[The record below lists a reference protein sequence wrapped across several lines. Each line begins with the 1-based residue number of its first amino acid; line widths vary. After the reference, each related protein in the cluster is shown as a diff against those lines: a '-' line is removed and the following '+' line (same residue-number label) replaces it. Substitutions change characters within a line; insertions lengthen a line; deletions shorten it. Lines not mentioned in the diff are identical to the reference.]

1 MQQRLWN
8 LEAYGGIMKQP
19 TTGSF
24 ELIKN
29 LNTACIL
36 NSIRISGQIS
46 RADIAR
52 GTGLTPATVSNITA
66 EIMELGLI
74 KEMERG
80 ESNGGRK
87 PVLISINKTACYFGA
102 IHIGSNEVEAA
113 VADVSASLIVRK
125 SAPIGLGVSP
135 EDTVTLGLQLLEAI
149 RIVAGVKAFAG
160 IGICTHGLVRSSEG
174 VMVFAPNLGWSNVRI
189 GGMVATATG
198 LPVFVEN
205 DVRAMALAESWCG
218 FAHGVKDYVYLYI
231 GPGIGGGII
240 DGNELYKGPCG
251 FAGEFGHVT
260 IDPEGP
266 VCSCGNRGCLQA
278 LASETAV
285 LNQYIKHKKLQ
296 GETVPENF
304 DFAGVLRAAKLGDEA
319 AREEILKSVRYI
331 GIEVGNIINTLSPS
345 LIVINGRLTEFS
357 DAVMSTLG
365 KEIGRHCM
373 RSSQDSAKIA
383 FSTLG
388 EEAPIRGAA
397 TCVIRQMFES
407 PKTFLKPCQK

>member
-1 MQQRLWN
+1 
-8 LEAYGGIMKQP
+8 MKQP

-24 ELIKN
+24 ELIKS
-29 LNTACIL
+29 LNTACII
-36 NSIRISGQIS
+36 NTIRISGQIS

-87 PVLISINKTACYFGA
+87 PVLLSINKTACYFGA
-102 IHIGSNEVEAA
+102 IHIGSTMVETA
-113 VADVSASLIVRK
+113 VADVSANLIART

-135 EDTVTLGLQLLEAI
+135 EETVTMGLQLLKAARRE
-149 RIVAGVKAFAG
+149 AGVKTFAG

-174 VMVFAPNLGWSNVRI
+174 MMVFAPNLGWSNVRI

-218 FAHGVKDYVYLYI
+218 FARGVKDYVYLYV
-231 GPGIGGGII
+231 GSGIGGSII
-240 DGNELYKGPCG
+240 YGNELYKGPCG

-266 VCSCGNRGCLQA
+266 LCSCGNRGCLQA

-285 LNQYIKHKKLQ
+285 LNQYIERKKLH
-296 GETVPENF
+296 GEIVPENF
-304 DFAGVLRAAKLGDEA
+304 DFAAVLRAARFGNDVA
-319 AREEILKSVRYI
+319 CEEILKSVRYI

-357 DAVMSTLG
+357 EVVMPTLC

-373 RSSQDSAKIA
+373 RDSQDSAKIA

-388 EEAPIRGAA
+388 EEAPILGAA

-407 PKTFLKPCQK
+407 PKTFLKVSQKQSTME